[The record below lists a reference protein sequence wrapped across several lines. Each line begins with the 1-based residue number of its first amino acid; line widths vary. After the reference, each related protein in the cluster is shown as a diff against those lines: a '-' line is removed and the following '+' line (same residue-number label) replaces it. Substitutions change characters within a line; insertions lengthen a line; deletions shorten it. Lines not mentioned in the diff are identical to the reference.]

1 MYGFYNSYGCFL
13 SSISYDFLKEKSVD
27 FYTNGQI
34 FKLLKKGQQSF
45 IDANGRT
52 SIEFGTYEEIN
63 FASNGLI
70 RVKNKNKY
78 GFVDRKLNLAIPYKY
93 VKAGDFKDSCALVQL
108 KDKFILIDS
117 QGNEVY
123 SSSSEIQK
131 ISRRFYLVK
140 GENENLI
147 NAAGELVF
155 SDISSIQPINGK
167 LFIITLN
174 NGVIKLLSD

>member
-1 MYGFYNSYGCFL
+1 VLNNLYGFYNSNGCFL

-45 IDANGRT
+45 IDSNGRT

-78 GFVDRKLNLAIPYKY
+78 GCIIFISWSFGNV
-93 VKAGDFKDSCALVQL
+93 SCIS
-108 KDKFILIDS
+108 IL
-117 QGNEVY
+117 
-123 SSSSEIQK
+123 
-131 ISRRFYLVK
+131 
-140 GENENLI
+140 
-147 NAAGELVF
+147 
-155 SDISSIQPINGK
+155 
-167 LFIITLN
+167 
-174 NGVIKLLSD
+174 

>member
-1 MYGFYNSYGCFL
+1 M
-13 SSISYDFLKEKSVD
+13 
-27 FYTNGQI
+27 I
-34 FKLLKKGQQSF
+34 FIPTGRYLNCWKKGQQSF
-45 IDANGRT
+45 VDANGRT

-78 GFVDRKLNLAIPYKY
+78 GFVDRKLNVAIPYKY
-93 VKAGDFKDSCALVQL
+93 AKAGDFKDSCALVQL
-108 KDKFILIDS
+108 KDKFILINT

-147 NAAGELVF
+147 NNLGELVF
-155 SDISSIQPINGK
+155 GDISSIQQVNGK